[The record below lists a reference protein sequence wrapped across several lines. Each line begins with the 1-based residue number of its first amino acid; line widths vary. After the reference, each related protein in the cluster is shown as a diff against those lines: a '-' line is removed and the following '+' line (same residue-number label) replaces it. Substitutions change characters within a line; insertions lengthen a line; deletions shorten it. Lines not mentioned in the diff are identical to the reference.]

1 MNRRE
6 LLISTAAVSVMA
18 ASGTA
23 WAMASSEFGY
33 EKSRLTVLGSEMAYV
48 DAGQGDPVVFL
59 HGNPTSSYLWRNILP
74 AIEKTNRVIT
84 PDLIGMGDSDKP
96 DIGYT
101 YPDHAAHLHGLL
113 DALDLQNV
121 TLVVHDWGS
130 ALGLDWAAKNEDRI
144 KAIAFM
150 EAILP
155 PVAPMPSYEA
165 MGPFGELFR
174 AWRTP
179 DVGEKMILE
188 ENFFVNEVLAKMGV
202 IKPLNADVLAEYNR
216 YYPTSASRQPILQW
230 PREVPI
236 GGKPA
241 HSVEAVNRYSEWF
254 FASDIPKLM
263 IHAEP
268 GALIPPEA
276 AEYLKA
282 NLMNLTAANIG
293 AGVHYLQE
301 DNPAAI
307 STTIAEWLGTVS

>member
-6 LLISTAAVSVMA
+6 LLISTAAIGAMVINRP
-18 ASGTA
+18 A
-23 WAMASSEFGY
+23 WAMTGSEFGY
-33 EKSRLTVLGSEMAYV
+33 EKSRLTVLGNEMAYV
-48 DAGQGDPVVFL
+48 DAGQGEPVVFL

-74 AIEKTNRVIT
+74 AIEKTHRVIA
-84 PDLIGMGDSDKP
+84 PDLIGMGDSSKP
-96 DIGYT
+96 DIVYT
-101 YPDHAAHLHGLL
+101 YPDHVDHLHGLL

-130 ALGLDWAAKNEDRI
+130 ALGLDWAAKNEDRV

-155 PVAPMPSYEA
+155 PGAPMPSYEA
-165 MGPFGELFR
+165 MGPFGELFK

-179 DVGEKMILE
+179 KVGEKMILE
-188 ENFFVNEVLAKMGV
+188 ENFFIDEVLAKMGV
-202 IKPLNADVLAEYNR
+202 ATPLNADVLAHYNS
-216 YYPTSASRQPILQW
+216 YYPTSESRRPLLQW

-236 GGKPA
+236 GGEPA

-254 FASDIPKLM
+254 FDSDAPKLM

-282 NLMNLTAANIG
+282 NLKNLTTVNIG

-301 DNPAAI
+301 DNPDAI
-307 STTIAEWLGTVS
+307 ASSLSEWLSAM

>member
-6 LLISTAAVSVMA
+6 LLISTAAVGAMA
-18 ASGTA
+18 ASHPA
-23 WAMASSEFGY
+23 WAMTGSEFGY

-74 AIEKTNRVIT
+74 TIEKTHRVIA

-96 DIGYT
+96 DIDYT
-101 YPDHAAHLHGLL
+101 YPDHVDHLHGLL

-130 ALGLDWAAKNEDRI
+130 ALGLDWAMKNQDRV
-144 KAIAFM
+144 KAVAFM

-155 PVAPMPSYEA
+155 PSAPMPSYEA
-165 MGPFGELFR
+165 MGPFGELFK

-179 DVGEKMILE
+179 EVGEKMILE
-188 ENFFVNEVLAKMGV
+188 DNFFIDEVLAKMGV
-202 IKPLNADVLAEYNR
+202 ATPLNADVLAHYNS
-216 YYPTSASRQPILQW
+216 YYPTSESRRPLLQW

-236 GGKPA
+236 GGEPA

-254 FASDIPKLM
+254 FDSDAPKLM

-282 NLMNLTAANIG
+282 NLKNLTTVNIG

-301 DNPAAI
+301 DNPDAI
-307 STTIAEWLGTVS
+307 STALAEWLSALT